1 MKTIKKTEVKVG
13 KFDLNYPTKQ
23 LKHSIVNRDF
33 VQNHSDSFKSK
44 VEEFGWLVPIVID
57 QYGNII
63 EGHHRVEMA
72 IKIGMKT
79 LPVYIVD
86 WIDTSN
92 KDEYLQYIISL
103 NNANR
108 KWSAL
113 DYLKSYGTSGTSK
126 DYSFVYKKYLDTKD
140 VFSVGNVLNIYFN
153 TGCSISFK
161 RGSSTIKNLAFSDY
175 LFRKFYNMKKHY
187 GGVKIQAFTI
197 NRVCA
202 FAHQKIKGNL
212 SEMKYIFDQL
222 EQLAENDS
230 PVLSSVEHIRPFVNK
245 QLKMYREIK
254 ND

>member
-1 MKTIKKTEVKVG
+1 MRTINTTEIKVG

-33 VQNHSDSFKSK
+33 VENHSDSFKSK

-72 IKIGMKT
+72 IKIGMRT

-86 WIDTSN
+86 WIDTN
-92 KDEYLQYIISL
+92 NLDEYQQYIISL

-108 KWSAL
+108 AWTAL
-113 DYLKSYGTSGTSK
+113 DYLKTYARNRK
-126 DYSFVYKKYLDTKD
+126 DYSYVYKKFLETDD
-140 VFSVGNVLNIYFN
+140 VFTVGNVLNIFFN
-153 TGCSISFK
+153 S
-161 RGSSTIKNLAFSDY
+161 GSSMLYKKGNATIKNKAFSEY
-175 LFRKFYNMKKHY
+175 LFNKFYNMRKFY
-187 GGVKIQAFTI
+187 GNVKMQSFTV

-212 SEMKYIFDQL
+212 GEMKYIFDQL
-222 EQLAENDS
+222 EQLAEDDS
-230 PVLSSVEHIRPFVNK
+230 PVLSSVEHIRPWCNK
-245 QLKMYREIK
+245 QLELYRGIK

>member
-1 MKTIKKTEVKVG
+1 MKTIKTTEIKVG
-13 KFDLNYPTKQ
+13 KFDSNYPIKQ

-33 VQNHSDSFKSK
+33 VENHSNSFKSK

-72 IKIGMKT
+72 IKIGMRT

-86 WIDTSN
+86 WIDTNN
-92 KDEYLQYIISL
+92 KDEYLKYIISL

-108 KWSAL
+108 KWTAL
-113 DYLKSYGTSGTSK
+113 DYLKSYGTNRTSK
-126 DYSFVYKKYLDTKD
+126 DYSFVYKKYMESND

-153 TGCSISFK
+153 TGCSTSFK
-161 RGSSTIKNLAFSDY
+161 KGSSTIKDLAFSDY
-175 LFRKFYNMKKHY
+175 LFKEFYNMKKHY

-212 SEMKYIFDQL
+212 GEMMYIFAQL
-222 EQLAENDS
+222 ESLAETDS
-230 PVLSSVEHIRPFVNK
+230 PVLSSVEHIRPYVND
-245 QLKMYREIK
+245 QLSLYRKIK

>member
-1 MKTIKKTEVKVG
+1 MNTTTEIKVG

-72 IKIGMKT
+72 IKIGMNT

-86 WIDTSN
+86 WIDTN
-92 KDEYLQYIISL
+92 NLDEYQQYIISL
-103 NNANR
+103 NNSNR
-108 KWSAL
+108 AWTAL
-113 DYLKSYGTSGTSK
+113 DYLKTYARNRK
-126 DYSFVYKKYLDTKD
+126 DYSYVNKK
-140 VFSVGNVLNIYFN
+140 FSETNDIFTVGNLLNIFFN
-153 TGCSISFK
+153 SGCSTVFK
-161 RGSSTIKNLAFSDY
+161 KGNATIKNRAFSEY
-175 LFRKFYNMKKHY
+175 LFSKFYNMRKDY
-187 GGVKIQAFTI
+187 GNVKIQAFTV

-212 SEMKYIFDQL
+212 GEMKYIFNQL
-222 EQLAENDS
+222 EILAEDGS
-230 PVLSSVEHIRPFVNK
+230 PTLSSVEHITPWCNK
-245 QLKMYREIK
+245 QLTEYREIK